1 MKVLIVGAGI
11 AGLTLALC
19 LRRNGHEARIVE
31 QAPELRD
38 AGYMIDFFGS
48 GYDAAERIGLLDDL
62 ARIHYQIPRLSFVA
76 ADGRE
81 RFSIAY
87 PTLRRRLFD
96 DRHFNFMR
104 GDLERVLY
112 AQLQDDVPVRFGTT
126 VEQVRHDGERVS
138 VQLSDGSGE
147 TVDLVAG
154 ADGVHSKVR
163 RLVFGGPERFE
174 RFLGYHTAATII
186 DDPPTEAPGD
196 VFSILTEPKRQVG
209 IYPIRGG
216 RMASF
221 FVHAADRRLEDFSVA
236 AARRELRT
244 VYGDLN
250 WLVPELL
257 RRLDRQSEIYLDDVA
272 QIELPGWSR
281 ERVVLLGDASQCVSL
296 VAGQGASMAMAGA
309 YVLAEELAV
318 GDDVAAALARYELR
332 LRPSIEQ
339 KQRAGR
345 RIARWFVPESGWRL
359 IVRDTVLRAS
369 SWPLASSILKRQIAG
384 ESIFRA

>member
-1 MKVLIVGAGI
+1 M
-11 AGLTLALC
+11 
-19 LRRNGHEARIVE
+19 
-31 QAPELRD
+31 
-38 AGYMIDFFGS
+38 
-48 GYDAAERIGLLDDL
+48 GLLDDL
-62 ARIHYQIPRLSFVA
+62 ARIHYQIPCLSFLA

-104 GDLERVLY
+104 GDLERTLY
-112 AQLQDDVPVRFGTT
+112 AQLRDDVPVRFGTT
-126 VEQVRHDGERVS
+126 VEQLCEDGDRVS
-138 VQLSDGSGE
+138 VRLSDGSGE

-154 ADGVHSKVR
+154 ADGLHSKVR
-163 RLVFGGPERFE
+163 RLLFGGPQHFE

-186 DDPPTEAPGD
+186 DDPPTEAPRD
-196 VFSILTEPKRQVG
+196 AFSILTEPKRQVG

-221 FVHAADRRLEDFSVA
+221 FVHAADRRLEDLSAA
-236 AARRELRT
+236 AARRELRA
-244 VYGDLN
+244 VYSDMN

-257 RRLDRQSEIYLDDVA
+257 ARLDHLSEIYLDDVS
-272 QIELPGWSR
+272 QIELPSWSR
-281 ERVVLLGDASQCVSL
+281 ERVVLLGDACQCVSL
-296 VAGQGASMAMAGA
+296 LAGQGASMAMAGA
-309 YVLAEELAV
+309 YVLAEELAAAGGDV
-318 GDDVAAALARYELR
+318 GAALARYELR

-345 RIARWFVPESGWRL
+345 GIARWFVPDSGWRR